1 MTVSTIQAF
10 TRRRLLAMAWLTGA
24 ATLLTDPA
32 AAQDALAQ
40 IRQAGVIKIGNSA
53 AFPPFEFVR
62 NGDLVGYDIDLGSEI
77 ARRMG
82 VKAQWQRI
90 DFAGIIAALTSKRV
104 DILLTA
110 MVKTPERAE
119 RIAFSD
125 PYFNSGIAAAVRP
138 GVTVKVPE
146 DLAGKIVAVQVGTAG
161 ERYVRDNFGSK
172 VKEIKTYDEFLLA
185 VADVEAGRADV
196 VVNTMPPVR
205 YNVRRRGDKLQIVGP
220 WDTRDVGINTRKED
234 TALLAEINHQLADLK
249 REGFLDK
256 LDAKW
261 FTK

>member
-1 MTVSTIQAF
+1 MSTTQAF
-10 TRRRLLAMAWLTGA
+10 TRRRLLAATCLA
-24 ATLLTDPA
+24 ASAAMLPTNPA

-62 NGDLVGYDIDLGSEI
+62 DGELVGYDIDLGNEI

-82 VKAQWQRI
+82 VKAEWQRI

-104 DILLTA
+104 DMLVTA

-119 RIAFSD
+119 HIAFSE
-125 PYFNSGIAAAVRP
+125 PYYNSGIAAAARP

-161 ERYVRDNFGSK
+161 ERYVRDNFGTK

-205 YNVRRRGDKLQIVGP
+205 YNVLRRGGKLQIVGP
-220 WDTRDVGINTRKED
+220 WDTREVGINTRKED
-234 TALLAEINHQLADLK
+234 TALLTEINRQLADLK

-261 FTK
+261 FTE

>member
-1 MTVSTIQAF
+1 VSTTQAF
-10 TRRRLLAMAWLTGA
+10 TRRRLLAATCLA
-24 ATLLTDPA
+24 ASAAMLPTNPA

-62 NGDLVGYDIDLGSEI
+62 DGELVGYDIDLGNEI

-82 VKAQWQRI
+82 VKAEWQRI

-104 DILLTA
+104 DMLVTA

-119 RIAFSD
+119 HIAFSE
-125 PYFNSGIAAAVRP
+125 PYYNSGIAAAARP

-161 ERYVRDNFGSK
+161 ERYVRDNFGTK

-205 YNVRRRGDKLQIVGP
+205 YNVLRRGGKLQIVGP
-220 WDTRDVGINTRKED
+220 WDTREVGINTRKED
-234 TALLAEINHQLADLK
+234 TALLTEINRQLADLK

-261 FTK
+261 FTE